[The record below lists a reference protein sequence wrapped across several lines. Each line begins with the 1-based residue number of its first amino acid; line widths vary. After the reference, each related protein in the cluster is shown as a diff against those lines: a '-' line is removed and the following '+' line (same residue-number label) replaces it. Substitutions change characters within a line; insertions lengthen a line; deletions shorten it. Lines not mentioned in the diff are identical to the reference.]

1 MSVPEE
7 CPDDGAEQPSKAG
20 DRQTRDHGDRISN
33 SGSVADGFQR
43 AEVDPGP
50 HPGHRGLLAEHPAR
64 LYLRNG
70 DVVVRPMMYL
80 AVSYDHRVIDGATA
94 VQFLV
99 RIKQLIEDP
108 ETLLIEG

>member
-70 DVVVRPMMYL
+70 DVVVAEGNHPEQQEQALADVSAWLTSPMDL
-80 AVSYDHRVIDGATA
+80 PRNDFGIVI
-94 VQFLV
+94 L
-99 RIKQLIEDP
+99 R
-108 ETLLIEG
+108 